1 MATIQFLASK
11 LMQWIGYLI
20 NIGSH
25 VTVIGKIPTI
35 ATPKQDLDCIK
46 TMQLNPVGV
55 LGLNLS
61 DYYTNN
67 PRHLM
72 DVARNRF
79 EREFELI
86 ENMPATRRVGCRFV
100 FKNTDQFSNE
110 YKALQINP
118 DVCYI
123 DDSYVYYLKPFTMF
137 PNQWMDTKYR
147 IWKTLFSRLTL
158 LSIEVW
164 EETRASW
171 TCGLVINRNLRNI
184 DGMIHCAIK
193 SNCIAVLNQW

>member
-25 VTVIGKIPTI
+25 VTVI
-35 ATPKQDLDCIK
+35 
-46 TMQLNPVGV
+46 VGV

-171 TCGLVINRNLRNI
+171 TCYQQELKEHRWNDSLRNKI
-184 DGMIHCAIK
+184 KLYRSFEPVVIHC
-193 SNCIAVLNQW
+193 L